1 MSAELENLSFEAAL
15 EELEQL
21 VAKLEEG
28 DLTLEASM
36 TLFERGQ
43 KLADYC
49 NSQLDE
55 ASLRVEQLTVDG
67 EIVELTVP

>member
-1 MSAELENLSFEAAL
+1 MSAEIENLSFEAAL

-28 DLTLEASM
+28 DLTLDASM
-36 TLFERGQ
+36 ALFERGQ

-49 NSQLDE
+49 NSQLDQ

>member
-21 VAKLEEG
+21 VAKLEQG

-36 TLFERGQ
+36 ALFERGQ
-43 KLADYC
+43 RLADYC
-49 NSQLDE
+49 NRQLDE